1 MPSDQQPG
9 WWAALAEF
17 ERWRSTWPVMH
28 VTEDER
34 RECREIGRRIGR
46 ALRDAFD
53 EQARRIAE
61 EAE

>member
-1 MPSDQQPG
+1 
-9 WWAALAEF
+9 
-17 ERWRSTWPVMH
+17 MH